1 MPQSSPRLS
10 APQQA
15 MSTAAAMP
23 MEPAA
28 ASNRGMLIG
37 GLGVA
42 ALVAIG
48 YFFMQ
53 GPDTG
58 DLAISVSGPGGK
70 AVTGVVVSVDG
81 VEVCKDSVCK
91 LSELDKGSH
100 KVSARAPGYDETAPR
115 LVSVKAGEEEV
126 LNLELVSSTAGTGL
140 DVDLKAP
147 GMTLSLDGKEIGP
160 LPQKVMDL
168 TPGTHQVE
176 LAGNKLFKP
185 FKDSVTLEAGKVL
198 DFEPKLQLEQGQLT
212 ISLGDNASGAKI
224 LLEGG
229 GKTFALH
236 KKKLPLTINIPADQ
250 TFSLTATRDGYA
262 DFNREIRFSVE
273 EPQKSIEIS
282 LSSEDDDDSSSS
294 SSATS
299 SSSST
304 RSASSSSRSSSS
316 SSSGQG
322 MININ
327 SIPVSNVILD
337 GRPIGSTPKLGVKVS
352 AGRHTVV
359 FVHPQHGRKTSS
371 VNVAAGGTATAAVR
385 FP

>member
-1 MPQSSPRLS
+1 MPAQSMP
-10 APQQA
+10 
-15 MSTAAAMP
+15 TASAMP

-28 ASNRGMLIG
+28 SSSRGMLIG

-70 AVTGVVVSVDG
+70 AVSGVVVLVDG
-81 VEVCKDSVCK
+81 AEACKDSVCK
-91 LSELDKGSH
+91 VSELEKGSH
-100 KVSARAPGYDETAPR
+100 KVSARAPGYDESAPK

-168 TPGTHQVE
+168 TPGTHHVE

-185 FKDSVTLEAGKVL
+185 FKDTVTLEAGKVL

-250 TFSLTATRDGYA
+250 TFTLTATRDGFA

-282 LSSEDDDDSSSS
+282 LNSEDDSEDSSAAAS
-294 SSATS
+294 TS
-299 SSSST
+299 SSTGT
-304 RSASSSSRSSSS
+304 RSASSSSSSRSSSS

-322 MININ
+322 QLNIN

-337 GRPIGSTPKLGVKVS
+337 GRPLGSTPKLGVKVS

-371 VNVAAGGTATAAVR
+371 VNVTAGGTATAAVR